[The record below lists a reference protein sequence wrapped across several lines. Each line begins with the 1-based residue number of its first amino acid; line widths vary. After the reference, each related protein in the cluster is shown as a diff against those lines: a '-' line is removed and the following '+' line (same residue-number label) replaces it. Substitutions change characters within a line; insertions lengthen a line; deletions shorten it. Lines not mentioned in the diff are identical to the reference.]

1 MCLSYFSYHQTELRT
16 VNSEGARQ
24 MQGISGAQAH
34 IVCGWSCTYSH
45 ISLYLQSCYGLN
57 GSTKVICWALTPW
70 YSKVGSSNLLWG
82 VKTPKALAFW
92 THWCHVRE
100 LAARGLFL
108 LGFPPLSHKDGA
120 FLSFE
125 CGIKVPSQ
133 KRCALLAK
141 NQTSFVL
148 ELPHSI
154 ETENWVSTIYK

>member
-1 MCLSYFSYHQTELRT
+1 
-16 VNSEGARQ
+16 
-24 MQGISGAQAH
+24 MQVSGAQAH
-34 IVCGWSCTYSH
+34 LVCGWSCTYSH

-57 GSTKVICWALTPW
+57 GSTKVICWTLNPW

-92 THWCHVRE
+92 TPWCHVRE

-125 CGIKVPSQ
+125 CSIKVPSQ
-133 KRCALLAK
+133 GAISKAVCTLGKEPNQLSPWTSPLHNWKLSFCYLQIVYNILFQQYKRLRQ
-141 NQTSFVL
+141 NV
-148 ELPHSI
+148 
-154 ETENWVSTIYK
+154 